1 MYFPLFKFLWTFK
14 RFFFF
19 QVRLLN
25 DVAEVLSYRT
35 IPCCIPNEFV
45 EESFFHQIPSFLL
58 EISKVYLLIEL
69 PPV

>member
-1 MYFPLFKFLWTFK
+1 MLG
-14 RFFFF
+14 
-19 QVRLLN
+19 LLN
-25 DVAEVLSYRT
+25 DVAEVLSYCT

-69 PPV
+69 TPV